1 MICLD
6 ISVVFYN
13 NFITMKKMLVILV
26 AFIIFPSLLLAQTPE
41 QARRIEEQ
49 KRENLRPTE
58 GQTSKVKKKTPPPL
72 DPIDLVYFAELM
84 LKKITYRYDISKAI
98 VILMGVENQFID
110 LGSQITFLKNENI
123 LPKKFD
129 KKEFDVTKPL
139 RKGLT
144 AYMFCKALKIKGG
157 ILLTL
162 FGVNQRYAL
171 KELVHQGVMSSGN
184 VKDVVSGE
192 ELVLILTRAGIYM
205 AKKQKI
211 KQDKQ
216 KT

>member
-1 MICLD
+1 
-6 ISVVFYN
+6 
-13 NFITMKKMLVILV
+13 MKKMLVILV
-26 AFIIFPSLLLAQTPE
+26 ALIIFPSILLAQTPE

-58 GQTSKVKKKTPPPL
+58 GKTSKIKEKIPQPL

-98 VILMGVENQFID
+98 IILMGVENQFID

-123 LPKKFD
+123 LPKKFE

-192 ELVLILTRAGIYM
+192 ELVLILTRAGNYM
-205 AKKQKI
+205 AKK
-211 KQDKQ
+211 
-216 KT
+216 

>member
-1 MICLD
+1 
-6 ISVVFYN
+6 
-13 NFITMKKMLVILV
+13 MKKMLVILV

-49 KRENLRPTE
+49 KRENLLPTE

-72 DPIDLVYFAELM
+72 DPIDFVYFAELM

>member
-1 MICLD
+1 
-6 ISVVFYN
+6 
-13 NFITMKKMLVILV
+13 MKKMLVILV
-26 AFIIFPSLLLAQTPE
+26 AFIIFPSLLLAQASE

>member
-1 MICLD
+1 
-6 ISVVFYN
+6 
-13 NFITMKKMLVILV
+13 MKKMLVILV
-26 AFIIFPSLLLAQTPE
+26 AFIIFPSLLLAQTSE

>member
-1 MICLD
+1 
-6 ISVVFYN
+6 
-13 NFITMKKMLVILV
+13 MKKMLAILV
-26 AFIIFPSLLLAQTPE
+26 VFIIFPSLLPAQTPE

-58 GQTSKVKKKTPPPL
+58 GQTSKVKKKTPQPL

-84 LKKITYRYDISKAI
+84 LKKIAYRYDICKAI
-98 VILMGVENQFID
+98 VILMGVEDRFID

-123 LPKKFD
+123 LPKKFE

-171 KELVHQGVMSSGN
+171 QELVHQGVMSSGH

-192 ELVLILTRAGIYM
+192 ELVSILTRAGNYM
-205 AKKQKI
+205 AKK
-211 KQDKQ
+211 
-216 KT
+216 

>member
-26 AFIIFPSLLLAQTPE
+26 AFIIFPSLLLAQASE

>member
-1 MICLD
+1 
-6 ISVVFYN
+6 
-13 NFITMKKMLVILV
+13 
-26 AFIIFPSLLLAQTPE
+26 
-41 QARRIEEQ
+41 
-49 KRENLRPTE
+49 
-58 GQTSKVKKKTPPPL
+58 
-72 DPIDLVYFAELM
+72 
-84 LKKITYRYDISKAI
+84 
-98 VILMGVENQFID
+98 
-110 LGSQITFLKNENI
+110 
-123 LPKKFD
+123 
-129 KKEFDVTKPL
+129 
-139 RKGLT
+139 
-144 AYMFCKALKIKGG
+144 MFCKALKIKGG

-171 KELVHQGVMSSGN
+171 KELVHQRVMSSGN